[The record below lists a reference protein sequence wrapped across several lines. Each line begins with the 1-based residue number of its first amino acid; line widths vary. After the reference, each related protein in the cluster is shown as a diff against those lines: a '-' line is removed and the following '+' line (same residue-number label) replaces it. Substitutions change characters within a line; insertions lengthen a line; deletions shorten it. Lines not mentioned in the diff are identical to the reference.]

1 MELATGQAA
10 ASTAKAT
17 PAKTTPI
24 KTTPGKH
31 PPEKV
36 IKEETGHVVK
46 ASKRG
51 TKRTAKRA
59 FGFTPINKPADEDDD
74 EYDGQEDPES
84 EPAIPQGDGHEHN
97 EESQGEE
104 PIVKLEA

>member
-17 PAKTTPI
+17 PAKTTP
-24 KTTPGKH
+24 GKP

-74 EYDGQEDPES
+74 EYDGQEVPES
-84 EPAIPQGDGHEHN
+84 EPAFPQGNGHEHN

-104 PIVKLEA
+104 PIVKLEV